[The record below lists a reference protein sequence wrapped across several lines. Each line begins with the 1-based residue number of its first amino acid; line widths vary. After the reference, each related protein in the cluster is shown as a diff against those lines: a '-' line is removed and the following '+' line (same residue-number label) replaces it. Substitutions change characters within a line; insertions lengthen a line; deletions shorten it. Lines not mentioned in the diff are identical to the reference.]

1 MHVLDQYLNMPVTC
15 FTLVCPAHLSDQ
27 IEGGQRGQ
35 EKSKEDYVCD
45 NAHSIRGPVSQQSSS
60 FCLILPIIRPQLL
73 WNLK

>member
-1 MHVLDQYLNMPVTC
+1 MLFLTDRFFSMLILDQYLNMPVTC

-45 NAHSIRGPVSQQSSS
+45 MLMPLKGLCHGSPVH
-60 FCLILPIIRPQLL
+60 FV
-73 WNLK
+73 